1 MIDSA
6 KSHIFFLIW
15 LSLYYLLTTTIFFSR
30 NFSPIFQCA
39 MTSYCCIFCDN
50 STLTN
55 LQHFNQSPMND
66 RYSNILNVKEI
77 KLCCLLKAN
86 FSTRRSICSL
96 VKVSKPSTSARP
108 KSVRNSISPKPK
120 TSQWLYYKK
129 NNALCERCSC
139 MLPSPLTLNHPKVQ

>member
-96 VKVSKPSTSARP
+96 VKVFKRSTNVRP
-108 KSVRNSISPKPK
+108 KSVKNSPSPKPT
-120 TSQWLYYKK
+120 TSSSTS
-129 NNALCERCSC
+129 R
-139 MLPSPLTLNHPKVQ
+139 NHPQLICVLYV

>member
-96 VKVSKPSTSARP
+96 VKVFKLFTSVRL
-108 KSVRNSISPKPK
+108 KSVKNSPSPKLT
-120 TSQWLYYKK
+120 TSLTIYLNTFLYFDT
-129 NNALCERCSC
+129 
-139 MLPSPLTLNHPKVQ
+139 PNHIVV